1 MKPAIICCRSIL
13 FAEHHWTTVSEI
25 IQFHALRDCVT
36 TLYFYGVGQIKPLQK
51 NYEKHKCT
59 RASLRKKCPY
69 SGLYWSKFFPHF
81 SRIFPAFSRIRAEYG
96 EILPVSLYSV
106 HMSGNAGKMPTRI
119 TPNTDTFYVEL
130 ILNIEHLVSANDDVI
145 KNCQILIQWNI
156 KGNINVQIRLQL
168 YNKQKN
174 KELNITSSRSSVI
187 QASYLSSEL
196 SVIFLAALHQ

>member
-1 MKPAIICCRSIL
+1 
-13 FAEHHWTTVSEI
+13 
-25 IQFHALRDCVT
+25 
-36 TLYFYGVGQIKPLQK
+36 
-51 NYEKHKCT
+51 
-59 RASLRKKCPY
+59 
-69 SGLYWSKFFPHF
+69 
-81 SRIFPAFSRIRAEYG
+81 
-96 EILPVSLYSV
+96 
-106 HMSGNAGKMPTRI
+106 MSGNAGKMPTRI

-187 QASYLSSEL
+187 QASYSSSEL